1 MSSIKRKIRKDLT
14 NVAKENIFL
23 RGIIRKML
31 NTYRFLRYKIQTI
44 GVKVD
49 DKTIIFSCFGGK
61 NYSDSPKALYE
72 YMINNEKFKDYTFVW
87 GFKNVKKYQ
96 KLLGQNENTIIV
108 KNGGKQF
115 RKYVA
120 KAKYW
125 IFNYKVGD
133 YLKPKK
139 KQIFLQCWHGTPLK
153 RLGCDLIH
161 WDNVLNTIDGM
172 KKRYKIEAKKYD
184 YFISPS
190 KYASEKFISAW
201 NLKEIGK
208 EDIMIEQGYP
218 RNDFLFN
225 YTEEDVEN
233 MKKKLFGYY
242 YLEYE
247 KHIKKK
253 KIILYAPTYRADQHE
268 TGLGYTYKEEVDF
281 DKLREKLGEDY
292 IILFR
297 PHYFIANQFDF
308 AKYEGFVYDVLKV
321 DDINELYIISD
332 ILITDYSSVFFDY
345 ANLKRPMIFYMYDLE
360 HYRDKSNGFY
370 FDVEEE
376 LPGKIVKTDDE
387 LIEEIERVTKEFK
400 FDEKYK
406 KFNEKFNYLDDGNA
420 SKRVIDV
427 VIK

>member
-406 KFNEKFNYLDDGNA
+406 KFNEKYNYLDDGNA